1 MTRRFVLPLALAA
14 SAWAS
19 TAGAQQV
26 TETKTTTT
34 TATAMKPASTTTT
47 TRATYPA
54 AAANPSESEI
64 VHEKGGP
71 SSGMLAAGFLAFGF
85 AYVPA
90 LAVGATSNL
99 DADRELM
106 VPFAGPWLALG
117 GRPACGGTSSR
128 DCETEDANKV
138 LIVTSGVVQ
147 ALGGLTMIAA
157 FLNPEERTR
166 TKISNRASFR
176 VSPMTGR
183 SELGL
188 AATGSF

>member
-1 MTRRFVLPLALAA
+1 M
-14 SAWAS
+14 
-19 TAGAQQV
+19 G
-26 TETKTTTT
+26 
-34 TATAMKPASTTTT
+34 
-47 TRATYPA
+47 
-54 AAANPSESEI
+54 PSESEI

-71 SSGMLAAGFLAFGF
+71 SSGMLVAGFLAFGF

-90 LAVGATSNL
+90 LAVGATSNV

-117 GRPACGGTSSR
+117 GRPACGGAGR

-138 LIVTSGVVQ
+138 MIVTSGVVQ

-166 TKISNRASFR
+166 TKISNRATFR
-176 VSPMTGR
+176 VAPTTGR
-183 SELGL
+183 GGVGL
-188 AATGSF
+188 SATGSF